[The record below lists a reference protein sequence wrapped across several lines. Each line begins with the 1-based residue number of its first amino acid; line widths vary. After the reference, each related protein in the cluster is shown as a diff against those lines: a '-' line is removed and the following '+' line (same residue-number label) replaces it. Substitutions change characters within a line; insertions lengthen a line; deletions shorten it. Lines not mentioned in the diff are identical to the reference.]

1 MNEPE
6 KNENNEKTPKLGLL
20 AVLIFI
26 LVIAAYMAI
35 DRLLLTPF
43 IDYIRAL

>member
-1 MNEPE
+1 MSEPE
-6 KNENNEKTPKLGLL
+6 KKPQLGLL
-20 AVLIFI
+20 AILIFV
-26 LVIAAYMAI
+26 LVIAAYMII